1 MLTREILSGLGSS
14 LQQLNPVLDDYK
26 GPKTINLRRY
36 VINSGIPTEG
46 QEPEPNSLT

>member
-14 LQQLNPVLDDYK
+14 LQQLNPVLDDYQ
-26 GPKTINLRRY
+26 GPKTINLRY

-46 QEPEPNSLT
+46 QEPGPKSLT